1 MTFTPRS
8 RTRHRVARA
17 LSAVLC
23 LTGLALSAC
32 SGSSNSADPGPSEE
46 GTPRATAE
54 APTIDPV
61 GTPTPGADGNGTRHT
76 AEAPTIGPS
85 ASSTPWTA
93 PSLKFYNEDYSVWY
107 QDDSVVNSDAV
118 TDQGNI
124 EGFRTYDGNCLGLEK
139 RDISEVIH
147 NNPLS
152 DDAMSP
158 ALVDVKES
166 NITDVNET
174 GRDTVSLIRDDGGT
188 MQGYTITWTGTY
200 TAAGAEAQEVEG
212 YKFARAVG
220 DAGLNFSVMAMC
232 RKGSGLSS
240 DQWNTIL
247 GGVRI
252 EGLSAGTMK

>member
-46 GTPRATAE
+46 GTPRT
-54 APTIDPV
+54 
-61 GTPTPGADGNGTRHT
+61 T

-124 EGFRTYDGNCLGLEK
+124 EGFRTYDGNCLGLKK

-152 DDAMSP
+152 DDAMSS

-220 DAGLNFSVMAMC
+220 DAGLNFSVTAMC

>member
-1 MTFTPRS
+1 MTFTSRS
-8 RTRHRVARA
+8 RTRHRVTRA

-23 LTGLALSAC
+23 LAGLALSAC

-54 APTIDPV
+54 APTIDHV
-61 GTPTPGADGNGTRHT
+61 GTPTPGADGSGTRHT

-85 ASSTPWTA
+85 SSTPWTA

-152 DDAMSP
+152 DDAMSS

>member
-1 MTFTPRS
+1 M
-8 RTRHRVARA
+8 
-17 LSAVLC
+17 
-23 LTGLALSAC
+23 
-32 SGSSNSADPGPSEE
+32 
-46 GTPRATAE
+46 
-54 APTIDPV
+54 
-61 GTPTPGADGNGTRHT
+61 
-76 AEAPTIGPS
+76 
-85 ASSTPWTA
+85 
-93 PSLKFYNEDYSVWY
+93 
-107 QDDSVVNSDAV
+107 VNSDAV

-152 DDAMSP
+152 DDAMSS

-240 DQWNTIL
+240 DQWSTIL

>member
-46 GTPRATAE
+46 GTPRA
-54 APTIDPV
+54 
-61 GTPTPGADGNGTRHT
+61 T

-152 DDAMSP
+152 DDAMSS

>member
-54 APTIDPV
+54 APTIDP
-61 GTPTPGADGNGTRHT
+61 A
-76 AEAPTIGPS
+76 

-152 DDAMSP
+152 DDAMSS